1 MKTTLLILLVFGF
14 AAEANATT
22 VQGTPPAAPS
32 NSTAPKFAPAQGVT
46 KQTDDSAGLRRGTV
60 QAVSIAGGTFNVY
73 GEGMTFDPKSVKV
86 FGRDGKPASLSSLR
100 KGASV
105 RFTLDPRDR
114 LHRRVAVIYLE

>member
-1 MKTTLLILLVFGF
+1 MKRMMLILVPF
-14 AAEANATT
+14 AFAGSAAAIS
-22 VQGTPPAAPS
+22 VQGTPPAPTVAPGVQ
-32 NSTAPKFAPAQGVT
+32 KFAPVQAPTTQS
-46 KQTDDSAGLRRGTV
+46 DDSSGLRRGTLE
-60 QAVSIAGGTFNVY
+60 AVNITGGTFHVY
-73 GEGMTFDPKSVKV
+73 GQGMTFDPKRVKV

>member
-1 MKTTLLILLVFGF
+1 MKLTLALLLASGF
-14 AAEANATT
+14 AVDAAATT
-22 VQGTPPAAPS
+22 IQGTPPAVPS
-32 NSTAPKFAPAQGVT
+32 DATAPKFAVVQAAT

-86 FGRDGKPASLSSLR
+86 FGRDGKPASISSLR

-114 LHRRVAVIYLE
+114 LHRRVAVIYLD